1 MTVDK
6 IYEDMLTLKLETK
19 VDNTDFE
26 DFVVPHF
33 NLLLHELFRN
43 NNIARER
50 NGKEPLT
57 AVPMVASR
65 SEENPYE
72 WQFYNALVYG
82 LAAKLLTA
90 DEHGLE
96 GVYLQQYY
104 AAVNDALPAQFE
116 DVEDAYAADSYI

>member
-6 IYEDMLTLKLETK
+6 IYEDMLTLTLETK

-26 DFVVPHF
+26 EFVVPHF
-33 NLLLHELFRN
+33 NLLLQELFRH

-50 NGKEPLT
+50 NGKEPL
-57 AVPMVASR
+57 AVVPKVSGKN
-65 SEENPYE
+65 EENPYE
-72 WQFYNALVYG
+72 WQFDSALVYG

-96 GVYLQQYY
+96 GTYLQLYY
-104 AAVNDALPAQFE
+104 AAVNGALPAQYE
-116 DVEDAYAADSYI
+116 MVEDCYAADSD

>member
-6 IYEDMLTLKLETK
+6 IYEDMLALTLETK
-19 VDNTDFE
+19 VDNTEFE
-26 DFVVPHF
+26 DFVVPYF
-33 NLLLHELFRN
+33 NILLRELFRH

-50 NGKEPLT
+50 NGKEPLP
-57 AVPMVASR
+57 AVPRVASR

>member
-1 MTVDK
+1 MTVQN
-6 IYEDMLTLKLETK
+6 IYENALALTLETT

-26 DFVVPHF
+26 EFVIVHF
-33 NLLLHELFRN
+33 NLLLQELFRN
-43 NNIARER
+43 NNIARQR

-57 AVPMVASR
+57 QTPRIADR
-65 SEENPYE
+65 EEENPYE
-72 WQFYNALVYG
+72 WQFDNALVYG

-96 GVYLQQYY
+96 TVYMQMYN

-116 DVEDAYAADSYI
+116 AVEDYYAADSY